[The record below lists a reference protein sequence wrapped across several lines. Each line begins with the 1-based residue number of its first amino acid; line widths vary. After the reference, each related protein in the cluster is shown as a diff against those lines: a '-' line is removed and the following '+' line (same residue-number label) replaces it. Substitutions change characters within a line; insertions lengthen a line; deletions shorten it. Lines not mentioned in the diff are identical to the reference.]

1 MEYGQIIKQ
10 AWSISWGNKYLWF
23 FGFFAAMGGGGNYSG
38 LFDRDHPAG
47 TISGMIREWALSHLG
62 LIALLGAAAAIL
74 FVVLI
79 AIHLISKG
87 GLIRSFNQI
96 CHLQPDNFEMT
107 LGYGLKYFW
116 RILGIEIIYGL
127 SVFLPLVLTILPLGA
142 MVIWGGGGVKL
153 IGITLL
159 VLIALPLVVIIFGLG
174 IWANLSFQ
182 IAVLEDKRV
191 LGSIREAGRLLR
203 ETIGRSALLGLI
215 IIGLEVAFWVAMT
228 AGLMALAVP
237 FIILGMINWWV
248 GLVPGILIGLP
259 LLLLA
264 VAAYGTFASGYWTLA
279 YLQLA
284 GQVSPAGQP
293 ELSPADVR

>member
-1 MEYGQIIKQ
+1 MEYGNIIKK
-10 AWSISWGNKYLWF
+10 AWSITWDNKHLWF

-47 TISGMIREWALSHLG
+47 TISGMMRDWALSHLG
-62 LIALLGAAAAIL
+62 LMALLVAAAAIL

-79 AIHLISKG
+79 AVHLISRG
-87 GLIRSFNQI
+87 GLISSFSQI
-96 CHLQPDNFEMT
+96 CRLQPGNFEMT

-116 RILGIEIIYGL
+116 RILGIEILYGL
-127 SVFLPLVLTILPLGA
+127 AVFLTSALTILPLGA
-142 MVIWGGGGVKL
+142 MIIWGGGGAKL
-153 IGITLL
+153 VGITLL
-159 VLIALPLVVIIFGLG
+159 VLLALPLIVIIFGFG
-174 IWANLSFQ
+174 IWANFSYQ

-191 LGSIREAGRLLR
+191 LESIREAGRLLG

-237 FIILGMINWWV
+237 FIILGMINLWV
-248 GLVPGILIGLP
+248 GLVPGILVGLP
-259 LLLLA
+259 LLLLV

-279 YLQLA
+279 YLELA
-284 GQVSPAGQP
+284 GKVSPAIQAVLP
-293 ELSPADVR
+293 PSDVR